1 MEVVLLESYVIR
13 EELSNKMPRPKFL
26 KTAFN
31 SLKAVGIDVIANKMT
46 PFVDSALEIINKN

>member
-1 MEVVLLESYVIR
+1 
-13 EELSNKMPRPKFL
+13 MPRPKFL